1 MKKKKKTKVT
11 RTKMAKNGGM
21 STKTSTSMRKTTTSS
36 LKRTRTLK
44 VSLVITRLKLMLETN
59 LLANVTLQPWTLVE
73 RLPRLSQNA
82 SAEQLRP
89 PTIFV
94 IRLLRP
100 LNAVRERPCA
110 CSDRQRQRQ
119 RIKID
124 LRGHQINYTLKL
136 QLLYIRVTLK
146 SLSFNIITIINTL
159 KILCISLF
167 GYLLPFLLRFY
178 KITLYFSFQKAYI
191 SDSIYITL

>member
-59 LLANVTLQPWTLVE
+59 LLKNVTIQPWTMVE

-110 CSDRQRQRQ
+110 CSDRQRQ

-178 KITLYFSFQKAYI
+178 KITLYFSFQKAYN